1 MCMQAWAA
9 GMGDR
14 CCRGRHLA
22 RTRAQA
28 ANGRGLTGRPAVAQR
43 VLAVASYPTHPYTAA
58 AAGRARNTARAR
70 RWRGD
75 RWGWPGHGGASS
87 RLPGRGQARRDA
99 AETDVVVLCGAR
111 DPPGFGAFRR
121 REVVVVRHLGW
132 CVSLQRFHFR
142 QRTTA
147 TGAWRVLVSRG

>member
-1 MCMQAWAA
+1 VTLPSKRSACA
-9 GMGDR
+9 
-14 CCRGRHLA
+14 CRH
-22 RTRAQA
+22 
-28 ANGRGLTGRPAVAQR
+28 GRPGWATGV
-43 VLAVASYPTHPYTAA
+43 A
-58 AAGRARNTARAR
+58 AAGIWRGRARKRPTAGGSRAGR
-70 RWRGD
+70 RWRSASSPWLATLPIPTLPPRPGGD

-142 QRTTA
+142 QRTTG